1 MPTIQKNMIEAL
13 IIRENMSNDF
23 NGSFEE
29 ARNILTEIRPEDIS
43 SRVDLRALKII
54 TID

>member
-1 MPTIQKNMIEAL
+1 MISHRKFL
-13 IIRENMSNDF
+13 S
-23 NGSFEE
+23 E

-54 TID
+54 TIDGEDART